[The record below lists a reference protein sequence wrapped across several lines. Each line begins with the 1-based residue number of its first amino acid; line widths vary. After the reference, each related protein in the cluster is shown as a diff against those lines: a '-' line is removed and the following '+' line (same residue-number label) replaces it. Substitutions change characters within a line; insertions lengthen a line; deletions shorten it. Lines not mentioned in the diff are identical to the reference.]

1 MDLAN
6 HSKVIGVMNQSQ
18 ASCWFMFLGAD
29 INRIDEDQF
38 SVFAPNAKALK
49 EAVDRISEI
58 AMIKVTT
65 LGSHYGAHAKNCFYL
80 KSL

>member
-1 MDLAN
+1 
-6 HSKVIGVMNQSQ
+6 
-18 ASCWFMFLGAD
+18 MFLGAD

-38 SVFAPNAKALK
+38 SVFAPDAKALK

-65 LGSHYGAHAKNCFYL
+65 LGSHYGAHAKNCLYL
-80 KSL
+80 KIALKRPCLTRLESYREIMWRTK